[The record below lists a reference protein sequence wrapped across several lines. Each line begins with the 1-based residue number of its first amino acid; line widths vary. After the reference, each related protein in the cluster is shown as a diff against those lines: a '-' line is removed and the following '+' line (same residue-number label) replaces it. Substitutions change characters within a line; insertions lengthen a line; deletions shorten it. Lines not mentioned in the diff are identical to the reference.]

1 MNLHNYNMLKTLDTI
16 DADPLL
22 DCYYSLE
29 KDISWVVSNWSR
41 QTGVQHRPGIVSQTE
56 PCESLK
62 DGRSEWDYNIVHD
75 LYKNTIIEELVKK
88 YNLFR
93 TRLMWVEPKS
103 CYTLH
108 KDHSTRIHIP
118 LITNPNA
125 LFVFRKG
132 FMFNLEVGKIYWTDT
147 RLEHTFA
154 NFSEQARLHL
164 VGCIK

>member
-1 MNLHNYNMLKTLDTI
+1 MLKTLDNF
-16 DADPLL
+16 DVKPLL

-29 KDISWVVSNWSR
+29 KEISWVVSNWSR
-41 QTGVQHRPGIVSQTE
+41 QTGVQYRNGVVSQTE

-62 DGRSEWDYNIVHD
+62 NGRSEWDYNNLND
-75 LYKNTIIEELVKK
+75 LYKNTIIEELIKK

-108 KDHSTRIHIP
+108 KDHSGRIHIP
-118 LITNPNA
+118 IITNPNA

-132 FMFNLEVGKIYWTDT
+132 FMFNLEAGKIYYTDT

-154 NFSEQARLHL
+154 NFSEEARLHL